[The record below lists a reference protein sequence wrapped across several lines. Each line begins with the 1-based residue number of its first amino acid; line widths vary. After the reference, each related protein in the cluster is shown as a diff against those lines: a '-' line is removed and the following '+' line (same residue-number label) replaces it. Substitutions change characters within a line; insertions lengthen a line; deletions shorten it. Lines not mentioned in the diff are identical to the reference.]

1 MKKLDHVAVAVKSI
15 EEMEKLFTELL
26 GVEPELE
33 HIPDENVNTAVYNLD
48 GISFELIEPVGE
60 EGPINRFLEKRGN
73 GLHHICFEVDNIED
87 AMNEYSRKGFE
98 VIDSTPKKGTGGK
111 QIVFLNPKTTGG
123 ILIELN
129 STPGDA
135 IKSDD

>member
-15 EEMEKLFTELL
+15 EDMRQLFTDLL

-33 HIPDENVNTAVYNLD
+33 NIPDENVNTAVYNLND
-48 GISFELIEPVGE
+48 VSIELIEPAGE
-60 EGPINRFLEKRGN
+60 EGSINRFLEKRGN

-87 AMNEYSRKGFE
+87 AVKEYSSKGFE
-98 VIDSTPKKGTGGK
+98 VIDSTPKRGTGGK
-111 QIVFLNPKTTGG
+111 QIVFLHPKSTGG

-129 STPGDA
+129 SIPA
-135 IKSDD
+135 EERKNDD

>member
-15 EEMEKLFTELL
+15 EETQQMFTDLL
-26 GVEPELE
+26 GVQPKLE
-33 HIPDENVNTAVYNLD
+33 HVPDENVNTAVYNLND
-48 GISFELIEPVGE
+48 VSIELIEPVSE

-87 AMNEYSRKGFE
+87 AMKEYSNKGFE
-98 VIDSTPKKGTGGK
+98 VIESTPNIGTGGK
-111 QIVFLNPKTTGG
+111 QIVFLHPKTTGG

-129 STPGDA
+129 SNPGDGF
-135 IKSDD
+135 KSND

>member
-15 EEMEKLFTELL
+15 EESRQIFTDLL

-33 HIPDENVNTAVYNLD
+33 HIPDEKVNTAVYNLND
-48 GISFELIEPVGE
+48 MSIELIEPVSE

-73 GLHHICFEVDNIED
+73 GLHHICFKVDNIEV
-87 AMNEYSRKGFE
+87 AVKEYSNKGFE
-98 VIDSTPKKGTGGK
+98 VIDSTSKIGTGGK
-111 QIVFLNPKTTGG
+111 QIVFLDPKTTGG

-129 STPGDA
+129 SNPGDGY
-135 IKSDD
+135 KSDD